1 MKNTLQNMIAR
12 DYIYDREYVVGD
24 GIVTYYKNG
33 IYTNYKIIESNELK
47 RETEYNSK

>member
-1 MKNTLQNMIAR
+1 MKKR
-12 DYIYDREYVVGD
+12 DYIVYDTDYVIGD

-47 RETEYNSK
+47 RKTEYNSK